1 MSWPVNPIN
10 GQQITIN
17 GILYQYDTSSS
28 VWNRVSTVLASAS
41 IDTYTVSN
49 LAVTQSAVLGDVSGV
64 SISGG
69 SSGYVLSTDGL
80 GDLSWIAQGST
91 TPGGNDTEVQYN
103 SSGTFAGSSSFTFN
117 TGTSTLSATN
127 ISGSFTGNGSR
138 LSTLTGANV
147 TGTVP
152 SSTIAGTVTTA
163 AQPNITSVGTLT
175 SLSITGNTTAGN
187 LITTGIANVG
197 SLSVT
202 DHVVGPLIPS
212 LNEVYDLGDATHRWR
227 DLYLSG
233 TTIKMGPSAAIS
245 ATTSGNITIGTTSGT
260 PSTTNLGNLVV
271 GNYLQGTL
279 ITAAQPLITS
289 VGNLSNLTVV
299 GAMSGDS
306 LTVTNGVSAATI
318 SATTGNITTGN
329 ITTLTAS
336 SVTISTLANITSTTA
351 AISTTTGALK
361 VAGGVGVQGNVHAA
375 KFVGDGA
382 GVTGVLTA
390 GTVTTAT
397 QPNITSTGTLTGLSV
412 SSGGLIASNP
422 ISFAQTW
429 NNASVAF
436 TGIKENITDTNS
448 ATASLLM
455 DLQVGGTSKFSV
467 SKTGNITVTGV
478 SSLGPVGN
486 VKITGGS
493 SGQYL
498 STDGSGTLS
507 WATVS
512 SGGTP
517 GGSDTF
523 VQFNDGGSFG
533 GTAGLTFNKTANL
546 LTAVNTQFNG
556 LATLTSSTEVV
567 ILKSGATGT
576 VTHDFNTGVNFYH
589 TSPADNFTA
598 NFTNVPTTSSNRS
611 FIFTLAIVQGATPYM
626 PTAVQVNG
634 TPMTLSWLNGSAPS
648 GNANKVDLVT
658 FALIYTSSLGA
669 STLLGQASTYG

>member
-10 GQQITIN
+10 GQQVTIN
-17 GILYQYDTSSS
+17 GILYQYDTTST

-49 LAVTQSAVLGDVSGV
+49 LVVTQSAILGDVDGV

-69 SSGYVLSTDGL
+69 SSGYVLATDGV
-80 GDLSWIAQGST
+80 GGLSWVAQGST
-91 TPGGNDTEVQYN
+91 NPGGNSTEVQFN
-103 SSGTFAGSSSFTFN
+103 SSGTFAGSSSLTFN
-117 TGTSTLSATN
+117 SGTSTLSATN
-127 ISGSFTGNGSR
+127 ISGSFSGNGAG

-147 TGTVP
+147 TGTVA
-152 SSTIAGTVTTA
+152 SATIAGTVTTA

-175 SLSITGNTTAGN
+175 ALTVTGNTSTGNISTTGLANVGDLIVNGYVMGN
-187 LITTGIANVG
+187 LI
-197 SLSVT
+197 
-202 DHVVGPLIPS
+202 PS
-212 LNEVYDLGDATHRWR
+212 EHEVYDLGDATHRWR

-233 TTIKMGPSAAIS
+233 GTIKMGPSAAIS
-245 ATTSGNITIGTTSGT
+245 ATPTGNVTIGTTSGT
-260 PSTTNLGNLVV
+260 PSSTNLGNLVV
-271 GNYLQGTL
+271 ANYLQGTL

-299 GAMSGDS
+299 GAISGDS
-306 LTVTNGVSAATI
+306 LTVTNDVSSASI

-351 AISTTTGALK
+351 ATSTTTGALK
-361 VAGGVGVQGNVHAA
+361 VAGGIGVQGNVHAA

-390 GTVTTAT
+390 GTVTTAA
-397 QPNITSTGTLTGLSV
+397 QPNITSTGTLTSLSV
-412 SSGGLIASNP
+412 AYGGLIASNP
-422 ISFAQTW
+422 ISLTQTW
-429 NNASVAF
+429 NNASVTF

-448 ATASLLM
+448 ANASLLM
-455 DLQVGGTSKFSV
+455 DLQVGGTSKFAV
-467 SKTGNITVTGV
+467 SKAGNITVSGV
-478 SSLGPVGN
+478 SSLGPIGN

-498 STDGSGTLS
+498 STDGLGNLS
-507 WATVS
+507 WGTVS

-517 GGSDTF
+517 GGSDTY

-533 GTAGLTFNKTANL
+533 GTAGLTFSKTANL
-546 LTAVNTQFNG
+546 LTAVNAQFNG
-556 LATLTSSTEVV
+556 LSTLTSSTEVV

-589 TSPADNFTA
+589 TSPAANFTA

-634 TPMTLSWLNGSAPS
+634 TPMTLNWLNGSAPS
-648 GNANKVDLVT
+648 GNANKIDLVT